1 MHKGG
6 IKRNRI
12 VAKGFAALLVLTIVS
27 SVTVFALSAVGET
40 DTPAEIEIED
50 LELVPE
56 VWNAS
61 LNFADEVT
69 REINI
74 SEKGFGGEREID
86 NLITLMRIT
95 LAFTSEIIDMVRVK
109 DTDAGREMR
118 SALNETDLMSDER
131 VEDGFQYLRLLQGEN
146 PCEEAINR
154 MGRNS
159 NSNSTRDFEE
169 EI

>member
-1 MHKGG
+1 MHKGE

-12 VAKGFAALLVLTIVS
+12 VAKGFVALLVLTIVS

-69 REINI
+69 
-74 SEKGFGGEREID
+74 
-86 NLITLMRIT
+86 
-95 LAFTSEIIDMVRVK
+95 
-109 DTDAGREMR
+109 
-118 SALNETDLMSDER
+118 
-131 VEDGFQYLRLLQGEN
+131 
-146 PCEEAINR
+146 
-154 MGRNS
+154 
-159 NSNSTRDFEE
+159 
-169 EI
+169 

>member
-1 MHKGG
+1 MHKGE

-12 VAKGFAALLVLTIVS
+12 VAKGFVALLVLTIVS

-74 SEKGFGGEREID
+74 SKKGFGGEREID

-95 LAFTSEIIDMVRVK
+95 LAFMSEIIDMVRVK

-131 VEDGFQYLRLLQGEN
+131 VEDGFQYLRLLQSEN

-154 MGRNS
+154 MERNS
-159 NSNSTRDFEE
+159 NSNSTRDFE
-169 EI
+169 

>member
-95 LAFTSEIIDMVRVK
+95 LAFMSEIIDMVRVK

-131 VEDGFQYLRLLQGEN
+131 VEDGFQYLRLLQSEN

-154 MGRNS
+154 MERNS
-159 NSNSTRDFEE
+159 NSNSTRDFE
-169 EI
+169 